1 MVQKPSGPREEHKR
15 GREGWLRAA
24 VLGADDGV
32 VSVAS
37 LMIGVAA
44 SAAPRSAVLVA
55 GVAGLAAGALS
66 MAAGEY
72 VSVSSQ
78 RDAEQADIAREKA
91 ELVED
96 PKGELKELAG
106 IYRRRGLDAALALQ
120 VAEQLSAHDRLA
132 AHLRDELGL
141 HEERLARPV
150 QAAMVSAASFASLA
164 VLPLGALLAAPAGM
178 RVPVIALTAL
188 VSLAALG
195 AVGARLGGAPR
206 WRGAL
211 RVALGGA
218 FAMGITALIGKLL
231 GVVAT

>member
-1 MVQKPSGPREEHKR
+1 MAHKSSGPRERHRR
-15 GREGWLRAA
+15 GREQWLRAA

-44 SAAPRSAVLVA
+44 SSAPNNAVLVA

-78 RDAEQADIAREKA
+78 RDAEQAEIAREKG

-96 PKGELKELAG
+96 PAGELKELAG
-106 IYRRRGLDAALALQ
+106 IYRRRGLDPALALR
-120 VAEQLSAHDRLA
+120 VAEQLSAHDRLG
-132 AHLRDELGL
+132 AHLRDELEL
-141 HEERLARPV
+141 PELALARPV
-150 QAAMVSAASFASLA
+150 QAALVSAASFASLA
-164 VLPLGALLAAPAGM
+164 VLPIAALLAAPASL
-178 RVPVIALTAL
+178 RVPAMALTSL
-188 VSLAALG
+188 VSLAVLG
-195 AVGARLGGAPR
+195 AVGGHLGGASI

-211 RVALGGA
+211 RVAIGGS

-231 GVVAT
+231 GVVAA

>member
-1 MVQKPSGPREEHKR
+1 MTEKSVRSEEMHGR

-44 SAAPRSAVLVA
+44 SSAPNNSVLVA
-55 GVAGLAAGALS
+55 GVAGLVAGALS

-78 RDAEQADIAREKA
+78 RDAEQAEIAHERE
-91 ELVED
+91 ELAED

-106 IYRRRGLDAALALQ
+106 IYRRRGLDSTLAMK

-132 AHLRDELGL
+132 AHVRDELEL
-141 HEERLARPV
+141 HEATFARPV
-150 QAAMVSAASFASLA
+150 QAALVSAASFASLA
-164 VLPLGALLAAPAGM
+164 VLPIAALLAVPAAL
-178 RVPVIALTAL
+178 RVPAMALSAL
-188 VSLAALG
+188 VSLAVLG
-195 AVGARLGGAPR
+195 AVGGHVGGASI
-206 WRGAL
+206 WRGAV
-211 RVALGGA
+211 RVAVGGS
-218 FAMGITALIGKLL
+218 FAMGITALIGRMLR
-231 GVVAT
+231 VVAA